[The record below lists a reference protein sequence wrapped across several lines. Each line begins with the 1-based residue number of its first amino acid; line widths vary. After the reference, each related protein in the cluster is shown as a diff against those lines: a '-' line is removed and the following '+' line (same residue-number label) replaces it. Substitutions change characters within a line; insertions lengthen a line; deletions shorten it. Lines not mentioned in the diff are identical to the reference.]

1 MHKYT
6 RQLAILNVLLM
17 TILVL
22 LIVQLAPSVANAG
35 SSTVKACANKETGA
49 LRLAYKKCSKKEKSV
64 SWGVIGPQG
73 VAGSQGQKGDPGLQ
87 GQKGDPGLQ
96 GQKGDPGQ
104 DSPDQPVVKDANGIR
119 VRNVLSISTEG
130 IPYVLHEGRIFGINL
145 SDGSYEESRSVTL
158 TYSTNGCTG
167 NPVLV
172 VYELPVDYRFW
183 NMKSIGAYDSI
194 TGSRFPGLFKAQPP
208 AIQGDTYFVKD
219 GTCEVAD
226 QSFYIP
232 LVEIS
237 PPPSLSGPLTIVFE

>member
-1 MHKYT
+1 
-6 RQLAILNVLLM
+6 M

-22 LIVQLAPSVANAG
+22 LIAQLAPSVANAG

-64 SWGVIGPQG
+64 SWGVIGAQG
-73 VAGSQGQKGDPGLQ
+73 VAGPDGQKGDPGPQ
-87 GQKGDPGLQ
+87 GQKGDSG
-96 GQKGDPGQ
+96 K
-104 DSPDQPVVKDANGIR
+104 DSPDQPVIKDANGIR
-119 VRNVLSISTEG
+119 VPNVISISPEG
-130 IPYVLHEGRIFGINL
+130 TPYVLHEGRIFGINL
-145 SDGSYEESRSVTL
+145 SDGSYEESRSVLL
-158 TYSTNGCTG
+158 TYSTENCTG
-167 NPVLV
+167 NPVLI

-208 AIQGDTYFVKD
+208 AIQGDTYMDKD
-219 GTCEVAD
+219 GVCEVAD

-237 PPPSLSGPLTIVFE
+237 PPPSLSGPLNIVFE